1 MASKANSIVSLKRP
15 AGDHMAEEYWTEER
29 RRSVAPIQL
38 PVARAKL
45 RGAAKA
51 PAPSGDPDHTP
62 HSRGSAEEPKM
73 PLGREGRAALPS
85 QHPWPIR
92 SAPTADSSAPC
103 QTATGFPVR
112 RR

>member
-15 AGDHMAEEYWTEER
+15 AGEQMAEEYWTEER

-51 PAPSGDPDHTP
+51 PASGGQLLV
-62 HSRGSAEEPKM
+62 RV
-73 PLGREGRAALPS
+73 
-85 QHPWPIR
+85 
-92 SAPTADSSAPC
+92 DSVA
-103 QTATGFPVR
+103 VR
-112 RR
+112 REARGLVHGRCDRAK

>member
-15 AGDHMAEEYWTEER
+15 AGEHMAEEYWTEER

-51 PAPSGDPDHTP
+51 PAPSGGQLLV
-62 HSRGSAEEPKM
+62 RV
-73 PLGREGRAALPS
+73 
-85 QHPWPIR
+85 
-92 SAPTADSSAPC
+92 DSVA
-103 QTATGFPVR
+103 VR
-112 RR
+112 REDRGLVHGRCDRAK

>member
-15 AGDHMAEEYWTEER
+15 AGEHMAEEYWTEER

-51 PAPSGDPDHTP
+51 PAPKRRPAPSAGGQR
-62 HSRGSAEEPKM
+62 RGP
-73 PLGREGRAALPS
+73 PRGPRAGP
-85 QHPWPIR
+85 R
-92 SAPTADSSAPC
+92 SLRP
-103 QTATGFPVR
+103 GEIVVEVI
-112 RR
+112 